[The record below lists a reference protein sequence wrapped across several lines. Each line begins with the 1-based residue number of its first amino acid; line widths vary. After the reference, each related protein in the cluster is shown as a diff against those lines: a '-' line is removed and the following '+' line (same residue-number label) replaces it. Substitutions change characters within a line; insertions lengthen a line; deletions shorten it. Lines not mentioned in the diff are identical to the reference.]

1 MNKLNI
7 PSRNNEGEA
16 VQEHPS
22 KFRISFKGDT
32 GDWSVYD
39 KSTKEKTTLASDKLV
54 FMPLLRTSGASGY
67 YEPAN
72 MGYWSNEI
80 LDSRKEILEV
90 KGNDGSELA
99 VGLWKDIKEVC
110 NSKKVN
116 FIANLYAAVKID
128 GNYEVAVIE
137 LKTTA
142 LVSFGEFA
150 KAVSAAA
157 GGKANAVYQVAVK
170 VTGLT
175 PKKKGAVN
183 YVTPTFGTLAVSDAA
198 NQAASKLAETCENY
212 LQGYFNDRAAHEP
225 TAQAPKAESPRQGAH
240 DMGQPPTP
248 TEEDFEEAFGKEVP
262 LFEDLGDLEDL
273 HF

>member
-7 PSRNNEGEA
+7 PSRNNEGDA

-22 KFRISFKGDT
+22 KFKISFKGDT

-54 FMPLLRTSGASGY
+54 FMPLLRTSGAAGY
-67 YEPAN
+67 FQPAN

-80 LDSRKEILEV
+80 LDSRTDVLEV

-128 GNYEVAVIE
+128 GDYEIAVIE
-137 LKTTA
+137 LKTTS
-142 LVSFGEFA
+142 LVAFGEFS

-157 GGKANAVYQVAVK
+157 GGKNNAVYQVAVK

-175 PKKKGAVN
+175 PKKNGAVN
-183 YVTPTFGTLAVSDAA
+183 YMVPTFGTLSVSDAA

-212 LQGYFNDRAAHEP
+212 LQGYFNDRAANEP
-225 TAQAPKAESPRQGAH
+225 TAQAPKAESPRQETQ
-240 DMGQPPTP
+240 DIGQPPMP
-248 TEEDFEEAFGKEVP
+248 TEEDFVEAFGKEVP
-262 LFEDLGDLEDL
+262 SFEDFEDDTL
-273 HF
+273 PF